1 VADTSGEHGSHN
13 PAHEHAGETHIAGE
27 HHTDHGHA
35 AKQRFNLKAWLM
47 PNGKL
52 SLENL
57 SYLMLFASTAMIA
70 IGVGLG
76 TFVRYTVYIAS
87 AGSLLLLAGIVIY
100 IISQLM
106 APESE
111 TGGAKA

>member
-13 PAHEHAGETHIAGE
+13 PAHEHAGETHSAVE
-27 HHTDHGHA
+27 HHTDHVHSS
-35 AKQRFNLKAWLM
+35 KRFNLNAWLM

-57 SYLMLFASTAMIA
+57 SYFLLFASAAMIA

-87 AGSLLLLAGIVIY
+87 VGSLLLLASIILY

>member
-1 VADTSGEHGSHN
+1 MADTSGEHGSHN
-13 PAHEHAGETHIAGE
+13 PAHEHAGETHSAVE
-27 HHTDHGHA
+27 HHTDHGHSSNR
-35 AKQRFNLKAWLM
+35 RFDLGTWLK

-57 SYLMLFASTAMIA
+57 SYLLLFASTAMIA

-76 TFVRYTVYIAS
+76 TFVRYTVYVAS
-87 AGSLLLLAGIVIY
+87 VGSLLLLASIILY

>member
-1 VADTSGEHGSHN
+1 VADTSGEHGSHS
-13 PAHEHAGETHIAGE
+13 PAHEHAGETHIVGE
-27 HHTDHGHA
+27 HHADHGHSS
-35 AKQRFNLKAWLM
+35 KHFDLGAWLK

-57 SYLMLFASTAMIA
+57 SYLLLFASVALIA
-70 IGVGLG
+70 AGIGLG
-76 TFVRYTVYIAS
+76 SFVKPTIYMAS
-87 AGSLLLLAGIVIY
+87 IGSLLLLASIILY